1 MSTLLNITIACKAA
15 IEKRVHELRNRDNSI
30 QSRVGPVF
38 RGLWNPD
45 KPCAIGAENHVFE
58 VLAVKLHAVTSTC
71 NLYILIKKAGI
82 PAFFEHFRY
91 FSNFQFNK
99 FFN

>member
-1 MSTLLNITIACKAA
+1 MVTSNSFIAKHPALYLKRIGAA
-15 IEKRVHELRNRDNSI
+15 GRS
-30 QSRVGPVF
+30 F